1 MIRINLLKAK
11 EIAHTRR
18 RAARARE
25 MAPWDGIVIKQIP
38 GQNANAAE
46 AERAKLRIKYAQM
59 QAAIDAAES
68 VDALKA
74 ALTGEGA

>member
-18 RAARARE
+18 RAARERE
-25 MAPWDGIVIKQIP
+25 MAPMDDIVMKRIP

-46 AERAKLRIKYAQM
+46 AERAKLRTKYAHM
-59 QAAIDAAES
+59 QTAIDAAQS

-74 ALTGEGA
+74 ALASAD